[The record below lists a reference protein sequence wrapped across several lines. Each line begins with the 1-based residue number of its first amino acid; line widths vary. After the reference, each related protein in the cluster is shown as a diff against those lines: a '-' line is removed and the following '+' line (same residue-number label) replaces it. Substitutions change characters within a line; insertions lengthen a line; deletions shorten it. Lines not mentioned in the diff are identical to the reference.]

1 MLNMIL
7 RSKTDAVIDRLGD
20 ELEKLKNQKI
30 NETLQLLY
38 KKSPIFP
45 YTVMVAEEI
54 FSEAITEYHAPDCE
68 ACVHHNCARC
78 STVEIPVVYMAIGD
92 ALKII
97 SQKLNGLSSIA
108 AADLEKLVVKTVSQ
122 ELCNRFNL
130 RIISLKN
137 SLKWSLEML
146 CEEGLFIDEL
156 DLCDTDLISPIA
168 DRASREQAGK
178 LEKIILQNCQ
188 KLVDNDNCQD
198 SKRQI
203 ILKDDKP
210 AESGDGIEDPMF
222 IIVD

>member
-20 ELEKLKNQKI
+20 ELDKLKNRNI

-54 FSEAITEYHAPDCE
+54 FSEDITEYQAPACDACTSHDCS
-68 ACVHHNCARC
+68 RC
-78 STVEIPVVYMAIGD
+78 CTTEIPVVYMAIGD

-97 SQKLNGLSSIA
+97 HRQLHGLTCIV
-108 AADLEKLVVKTVSQ
+108 AADLENLVVKTVSR
-122 ELCNRFNL
+122 ELCNRFNV

-137 SLKWSLEML
+137 RVKWSLEML
-146 CEEGLFIDEL
+146 CDEGIFIDEL

-168 DRASREQAGK
+168 DRATREQAGK

-188 KLVDNDNCQD
+188 KLVDNDTFKD
-198 SKRQI
+198 RKRQI

-210 AESGDGIEDPMF
+210 EESGEMPEDPMF
-222 IIVD
+222 VIVD